1 MAKLTEPTADEI
13 ADPAEQGEMQRDIL
27 ALYIQSLEA
36 LPGAD
41 SRHIENCRSL
51 LKELEQSPAGHPAST
66 TLH

>member
-1 MAKLTEPTADEI
+1 MAKLTEPTAHEI

-36 LPGAD
+36 LPGG
-41 SRHIENCRSL
+41 SRDIEACRSL
-51 LKELEQSPAGHPAST
+51 LKELDQSPCKRPVGT

>member
-1 MAKLTEPTADEI
+1 MAKVTESSADEI
-13 ADPAEQGEMQRDIL
+13 AAAAEQGEMQRDIL